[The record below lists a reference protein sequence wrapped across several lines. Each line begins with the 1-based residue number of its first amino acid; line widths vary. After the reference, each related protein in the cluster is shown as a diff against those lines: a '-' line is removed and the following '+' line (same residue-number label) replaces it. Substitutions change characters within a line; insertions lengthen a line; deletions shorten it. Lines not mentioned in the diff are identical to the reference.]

1 MTNFTPLIIISE
13 TRYYKDLGRMLIG
26 FIVAECLAF
35 GFALLV
41 RSIL

>member
-1 MTNFTPLIIISE
+1 MNHTPFIIVSE
-13 TRYYKDLGRMLIG
+13 TRYYKDLFHMLIG

-41 RSIL
+41 L